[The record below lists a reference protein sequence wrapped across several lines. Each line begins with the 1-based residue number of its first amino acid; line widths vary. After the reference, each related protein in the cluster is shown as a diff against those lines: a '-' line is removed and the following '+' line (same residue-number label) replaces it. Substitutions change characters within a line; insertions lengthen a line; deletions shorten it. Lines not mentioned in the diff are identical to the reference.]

1 MRKSFASTGS
11 VGRVS
16 PESNVLKSNMLGDP
30 SMPVVDVCLPGTAV
44 LQLDLF
50 WLGLPFQGASGPIGF
65 GDWFAGTLLKGSEFE
80 LRSSAQE
87 RMIFKRH

>member
-1 MRKSFASTGS
+1 MRKSFASTGL

-65 GDWFAGTLLKGSEFE
+65 GDWFAGNTAEGK
-80 LRSSAQE
+80 
-87 RMIFKRH
+87 